1 MDIGLREWLVIV
13 GVLIILAIVADGF
26 RRYLGRSTLKFKLDR
41 KLISQFSEEAEN
53 SEILGPAR
61 VAQPKEPVLGDDNEP
76 DMHPEPQVFSSLEP
90 ADFDNEPGFTEE
102 PEPPVVPVIHST
114 RVEPE
119 PVLEPEPE
127 PQPEPE
133 VVPEP
138 AVAADDKE
146 PEPEEVFII
155 YVESLSPE
163 GFKGPDL
170 LQSVLESGMRF
181 GDMDIFHRHESASS
195 NSEKLFSMAN
205 ALNPGIFDLDNLD
218 GFSTRSVF
226 FFMSLPGPKQPKQ
239 AFELMLTAARKLASE
254 LGGELKD
261 DHRSDLTRQTIE
273 HYRQRVLDYERRQ
286 LRLKY

>member
-41 KLISQFSEEAEN
+41 KLISQFSEEVEN
-53 SEILGPAR
+53 SEILGPVR
-61 VAQPKEPVLGDDNEP
+61 VAQPREPVLGDDEP
-76 DMHPEPQVFSSLEP
+76 QIHAEPEVFEPPQPVQFEPEPLAAEP
-90 ADFDNEPGFTEE
+90 AVPEE
-102 PEPPVVPVIHST
+102 PEAPVMQAAVAQ
-114 RVEPE
+114 E
-119 PVLEPEPE
+119 
-127 PQPEPE
+127 QAGE
-133 VVPEP
+133 VVE
-138 AVAADDKE
+138 E
-146 PEPEEVFII
+146 EPEEIFII
-155 YVESLSPE
+155 YVESLSAD

-195 NSEKLFSMAN
+195 SSDTLFSMAN
-205 ALNPGIFDLDNLD
+205 ALNPGTFDLDNLE
-218 GFSTRSVF
+218 GFSTRSLC

-261 DHRSDLTRQTIE
+261 DHRSDLTGQTIE
-273 HYRQRVLDYERRQ
+273 HYRQRVLDFERRQ